1 MLSEALQIAEDPL
14 DSGSKQGLNPLASST
29 SVTSVSSGDAQ
40 SFFQRAK
47 AGETP
52 LQKGRAKE
60 SARVF
65 SIMQYETHP
74 VSGETMITQAQI
86 DKLLAMGSVKRW
98 AYAWH
103 RSDIYTEEEAQEER
117 FKGKSVKGG
126 DAKGDHVHIAIE
138 CHDNYTVRQISNWGE
153 IPSARVRRPK
163 EETAKTGTTY
173 QGAGAREKA
182 FFDFCQ
188 YLTHEGSK
196 QKSKHQYP
204 REVVVANF
212 DFSTELDAHLASRAP
227 GGKNGGQ
234 KKLEELML
242 AVMFG
247 RMTLRHLRRHHPVE
261 YGKNIDSFKKWRGD
275 FLMSQEPPRLRVNHY
290 IGGRLGAE
298 LLGRTGKS
306 TLARLMARTLY
317 PDLDAAE
324 CYYEATDKRVPL
336 QNYAGQPVIIW
347 DDYTPVDL
355 MEALGGRTGVWQVF
369 ADRPGVTDANIK
381 YGSVRLVQEVNII
394 TRVTPYRQYFDAL
407 AGDYTDRSGNEHHAE
422 APEQAWGR
430 FAFASE
436 VTSDTFSF
444 LVNQSFV
451 SETPEYRDFRKI
463 AIMRASMKAIGQH
476 LDSIES
482 DEEREAAM
490 YEVGDVLLG
499 QMIGQHKALQPLANR
514 TKDEALA
521 DLLPTLEV
529 LTGDAMEQYETDFA
543 IQELIAAEAA
553 KARAARQWDVPGLAT
568 AAYTG

>member
-1 MLSEALQIAEDPL
+1 MSAEAFEKTEVCEVAASFAPENPHNSANVRAGGLLGSFQLVSEVTEAASSPEGLLIPEDPR
-14 DSGSKQGLNPLASST
+14 DSGPEQGLVPSASPTSET
-29 SVTSVSSGDAQ
+29 SVLAGDAPT
-40 SFFQRAK
+40 FFQRMKDA
-47 AGETP
+47 ETP
-52 LQKGRAKE
+52 AQKGRAKE

-103 RSDIYTEEEAQEER
+103 RSDTYTEEEAREELAT
-117 FKGKSVKGG
+117 GKSVKAG

-153 IPSARVRRPK
+153 IPSARIRRPK

-212 DFSTELDAHLASRAP
+212 EFSTELDAHMSSRAP
-227 GGKNGGQ
+227 GGKNNGQ
-234 KKLEELML
+234 KKLESLML
-242 AVMFG
+242 NVMFG
-247 RMTLRHLRRHHPVE
+247 KMTLRHLRGHHPVE

-306 TLARLMARTLY
+306 TLARLMARALY

-355 MEALGGRTGVWQVF
+355 IRSTGV
-369 ADRPGVTDANIK
+369 
-381 YGSVRLVQEVNII
+381 
-394 TRVTPYRQYFDAL
+394 
-407 AGDYTDRSGNEHHAE
+407 
-422 APEQAWGR
+422 
-430 FAFASE
+430 
-436 VTSDTFSF
+436 
-444 LVNQSFV
+444 
-451 SETPEYRDFRKI
+451 
-463 AIMRASMKAIGQH
+463 
-476 LDSIES
+476 
-482 DEEREAAM
+482 
-490 YEVGDVLLG
+490 
-499 QMIGQHKALQPLANR
+499 
-514 TKDEALA
+514 
-521 DLLPTLEV
+521 
-529 LTGDAMEQYETDFA
+529 
-543 IQELIAAEAA
+543 
-553 KARAARQWDVPGLAT
+553 
-568 AAYTG
+568 